1 MTVQSIDDARDAISK
16 IFRDH
21 WQLFLVEGIVLA
33 ILGLLAAVLPLATG
47 FAITILFGWLFLS
60 SGIVGSITTFAMR
73 RAPGFWWSLLSAI
86 LGIAAGAWLLVQP
99 ALGLASLT
107 YLLIA
112 FLLVEGGVTIM
123 FALEH
128 RGALSGRWE
137 WMLVSGVVDL
147 LLAGVVFA
155 GLPGT
160 IAWALGLI
168 VGMNLVFGG
177 ASMIGMAL
185 AAHAELP

>member
-112 FLLVEGGVTIM
+112 F
-123 FALEH
+123 
-128 RGALSGRWE
+128 
-137 WMLVSGVVDL
+137 
-147 LLAGVVFA
+147 
-155 GLPGT
+155 
-160 IAWALGLI
+160 
-168 VGMNLVFGG
+168 
-177 ASMIGMAL
+177 
-185 AAHAELP
+185 